1 MGRPPQI
8 DAVEITVG
16 HLLAEIGSRIQG
28 SLPVRREAVEARG
41 DYAPPPD
48 YPITPA
54 ELRSFVSE
62 FVSDDPFFGDALLT
76 RRESYVV
83 TFPTVHIDALLRSV
97 STASLHS
104 NWLGADGPH
113 YISIKKHMP
122 AVRARTSRQI
132 STAAP
137 LEEQIEGETR
147 IYAPSLNV
155 LLALFKQRIDLN
167 RLSWRQLEEIIAEML
182 KVEGYEV
189 ELRRGTKDS
198 GAAVIAHR
206 ELATIGYVKT
216 IWQAKH
222 LQNGNKVGIGVIREL
237 ADVRNEM
244 NATKGIIVTSSYL
257 TRGALA
263 RVERDNYNLGKMERP
278 ELELWI
284 ESTLSGR
291 PQIQTQS

>member
-147 IYAPSLNV
+147 IY
-155 LLALFKQRIDLN
+155 KQRIDLN

-237 ADVRNEM
+237 R
-244 NATKGIIVTSSYL
+244 T
-257 TRGALA
+257 
-263 RVERDNYNLGKMERP
+263 
-278 ELELWI
+278 
-284 ESTLSGR
+284 
-291 PQIQTQS
+291 